1 MQTFL
6 IIWFGQFASL
16 LGSELTNFAITLW
29 AWEITG
35 QATPLSLIL
44 VFTQIPRLLV
54 SPFAGLWVDRY
65 HRKHLMLLGDFVAG
79 LSTIALLLLFLT
91 QQLQVWHLYISGA
104 INGLFGYIQGLAY
117 AASLTLIVPKKH
129 YARATALGSVQ
140 MSGSYVLAP
149 ALAGALYA
157 ATGLT
162 GVLSIDI
169 ATFGIAMASL
179 ALVKIPQPLIPE
191 RPTKQKT
198 SWSTLTY
205 GLKYLWCRPSL
216 MALLSFWVV
225 NSLIGSTVFAIL
237 PAMVLARSNNNP
249 VVWGMLL
256 AFFGMGGLL
265 GGLAI
270 SISGGP
276 KRRIH
281 GVLIASALW
290 KLGIVVLALAQRTGT
305 KIGTA
310 LVCGFCSPFPE
321 SANQA
326 IWMSKVEPQAQGR
339 VFATR
344 FLLTQ
349 LSSPIGYAIAGPLA
363 DQFFEPAMQPG
374 GKLVGLLGPMFGVGL
389 GAGMAVQISMFSTCG
404 ILIAVGAYGVQR
416 LRAVETLLPDH
427 DSLH

>member
-1 MQTFL
+1 MRTFL
-6 IIWFGQFASL
+6 IIWLGQFASL

-44 VFTQIPRLLV
+44 VFTQVPRLLV
-54 SPFAGLWVDRY
+54 SPFAGIWVDRY
-65 HRKHLMLLGDFVAG
+65 PRKYLMLLGDLIAG

-91 QQLQVWHLYISGA
+91 QNLQVWHLYITGA

-117 AASLTLIVPKKH
+117 AASLTLIVPKQH

-140 MSGSYVLAP
+140 MSGTYILAP
-149 ALAGALYA
+149 ALAGAIYA

-162 GVLSIDI
+162 GILCIDI
-169 ATFGIAMASL
+169 STFAIAICSL
-179 ALVKIPQPLIPE
+179 ALVSIPQSQAIPLAKE
-191 RPTKQKT
+191 KNSFRT
-198 SWSTLTY
+198 SLTF
-205 GLKYLWCRPSL
+205 GLKYLWRRPSL
-216 MALLSFWVV
+216 MALLSFLIL
-225 NSLIGSTVFAIL
+225 NSFIDSATFAIL
-237 PAMVLARSNNNP
+237 PAMVLARSDNNP
-249 VVWGMLL
+249 VVWGTLL

-265 GGLAI
+265 GGVTM
-270 SISGGP
+270 SIWGGA

-281 GVLIASALW
+281 SVLIASALW
-290 KLGIVVLALAQRTGT
+290 KLGIVILALAQRNAT

-310 LVCGFCSPFPE
+310 LFSGFCSPFPE

-326 IWMSKVEPQAQGR
+326 IWMSKVEPEVQGR

-349 LSSPIGYAIAGPLA
+349 LSSPVGFAIAGPLA

-374 GKLVGLLGPMFGVGL
+374 GPLAQLFGPIFGTGL
-389 GAGMAVQISMFSTCG
+389 GAGMALQISIFAICG
-404 ILIAVGAYGVQR
+404 MLIAIGGYSVRR
-416 LRAVETLLPDH
+416 LRTVETTLPDH
-427 DSLH
+427 G